1 MRLISRNVGHREDVL
16 AAAVRACEFALDIVE
31 VKLLGGQLLPG
42 ALCGVAKVALI
53 SGIAGEAAQP
63 LPDRAGGVPDSRKVS
78 FAYGRYFLQR
88 HARMRLVAA
97 ATS

>member
-1 MRLISRNVGHREDVL
+1 MRMIERNVEHRKNVL

-31 VKLLGGQLLPG
+31 VKLFGGQLLPR
-42 ALCGVAKVALI
+42 ALRGMPEVALI
-53 SGIAGEAAQP
+53 RGIAGEAAKP
-63 LPDRAGGVPDSRKVS
+63 LPDRAGGAPDSGEVT
-78 FAYGRYFLQR
+78 FVCGRWFIQR